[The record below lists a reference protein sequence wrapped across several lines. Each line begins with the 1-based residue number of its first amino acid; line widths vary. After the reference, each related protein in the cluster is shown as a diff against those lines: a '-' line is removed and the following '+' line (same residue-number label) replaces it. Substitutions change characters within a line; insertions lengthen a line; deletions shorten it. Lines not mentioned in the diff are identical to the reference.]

1 MDEPAR
7 PGRLPSSVT
16 AVEARTVVVAILALV
31 VGVAGWRWL
40 ATGGYRRE
48 DEGGPLPRHVW
59 VAAVAP
65 FVAVAVE
72 RGLADRPWPVL
83 LAPLSL
89 SLAGLVLAA
98 IDADVHR
105 LPNAITVPLAPVIAL
120 AVTVA
125 SFATGDLAALARA
138 GTAALLVGGGA
149 IALSLLLPG
158 RSIGLG
164 DAKLLVSIA
173 PTLAWLGWSEL
184 VVGIWLGFVLGGI
197 VALSL
202 LLTRRA
208 GRRTSLAF
216 GPHLVAGAVLAL
228 ALA

>member
-1 MDEPAR
+1 MSRGTAHDTAADDDQDDELHAPGPALLDAAQLQLR
-7 PGRLPSSVT
+7 T
-16 AVEARTVVVAILALV
+16 AVEQLLTAEHHHLNRGDADPALDDMLTKRADA
-31 VGVAGWRWL
+31 AGIP
-40 ATGGYRRE
+40 
-48 DEGGPLPRHVW
+48 DEELPG
-59 VAAVAP
+59 A
-65 FVAVAVE
+65 
-72 RGLADRPWPVL
+72 LADE
-83 LAPLSL
+83 LAVPHDR
-89 SLAGLVLAA
+89 LAA
-98 IDADVHR
+98 EIGMDHPA
-105 LPNAITVPLAPVIAL
+105 
-120 AVTVA
+120 
-125 SFATGDLAALARA
+125 GDLAALARA

-149 IALSLLLPG
+149 IALSLLLPA

-197 VALSL
+197 VALAL